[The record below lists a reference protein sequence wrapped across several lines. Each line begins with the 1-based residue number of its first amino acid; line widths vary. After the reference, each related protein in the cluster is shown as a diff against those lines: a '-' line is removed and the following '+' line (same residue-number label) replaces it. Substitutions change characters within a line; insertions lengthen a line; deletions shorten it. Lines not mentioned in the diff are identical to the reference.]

1 MYYENNP
8 TRLSACPLTIHAL
21 LHIAWGIKVA
31 GPVWTYWAYPM
42 ERHCNVLLQA
52 IKSRRRP
59 FASINSFVTA
69 TAQLDQIRLSYN
81 LYEALRLDPD
91 KKENIGFTH
100 DSCKFSP
107 MISAIDAHLPLIL
120 FSIDPLF
127 LLATPRRCE
136 ILPPPIRNKVW
147 ACLSTRFNVQK
158 KDVQSILKLDQ
169 PITQYGR
176 VCRLEGGDRMIGRHF
191 VKETEDSRDSS
202 FVRVE
207 YSLFLHICYV

>member
-1 MYYENNP
+1 
-8 TRLSACPLTIHAL
+8 
-21 LHIAWGIKVA
+21 
-31 GPVWTYWAYPM
+31 
-42 ERHCNVLLQA
+42 
-52 IKSRRRP
+52 
-59 FASINSFVTA
+59 
-69 TAQLDQIRLSYN
+69 
-81 LYEALRLDPD
+81 
-91 KKENIGFTH
+91 
-100 DSCKFSP
+100 
-107 MISAIDAHLPLIL
+107 MISTIDAHLPLIL

-158 KDVQSILKLDQ
+158 KDVQSILKFDQ